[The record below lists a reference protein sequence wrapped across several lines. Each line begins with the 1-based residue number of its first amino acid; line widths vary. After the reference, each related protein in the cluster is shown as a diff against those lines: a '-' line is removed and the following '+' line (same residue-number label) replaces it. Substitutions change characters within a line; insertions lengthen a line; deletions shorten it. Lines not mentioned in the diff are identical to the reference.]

1 MKINDVGTVG
11 VVGSGLMGS
20 GIALNFALAG
30 YQTIMSDLDD
40 EALTVAK
47 ARIDAA
53 LSMFVDEG
61 LTTTAEANKA
71 VDCIEVTTEL
81 QDLARRSD
89 FITEAIVERLEDK
102 QKLFRYL
109 DQTCPSHTVIVS
121 NTSSLKISDIGK
133 GVGRQKKLGLTH
145 YFVPPHIVPGVEI
158 ARGPGTDDATFQ
170 LLYDLMK
177 SIRKVPIRV
186 LKERSGYLINTI
198 NDALAW
204 EAGRLWAEGVAS
216 AEDIELGIKSTMGF
230 RMPYYGPFGHYDY
243 SGTWRWPPDVL
254 EKKLVPPDSIPSRQD
269 AEQRYKERLIDGP
282 FFMDPE
288 KMQEDEERRD
298 RDFIRRLKSR
308 YPREG
313 GE

>member
-1 MKINDVGTVG
+1 MAIEDIRIVG

-30 YQTIMSDLDD
+30 YETIMSDLD
-40 EALTVAK
+40 EGVLAGAMK
-47 ARIDAA
+47 RIDTV
-53 LSMFVDEG
+53 LSMFIEEG
-61 LTTTAEANKA
+61 LTDQAEAAAA
-71 VDCIEVTTEL
+71 VARIETTT
-81 QDLARRSD
+81 DLDTLAKSSD

-102 QKLFRYL
+102 QELFRHL
-109 DQTCPSHTVIVS
+109 DQVCPPHTVIVS
-121 NTSSLKISDIGK
+121 NTSSLKLSDIGE
-133 GVGRQKKLGLTH
+133 GVGRQENLGLTH

-158 ARGPGTDDATFQ
+158 AKGPGTSDATFE

-177 SIRKVPIRV
+177 AIRKVPIRV

-254 EKKLVPPDSIPSRQD
+254 DKKLVPPDSIPARQD
-269 AEQRYKERLIDGP
+269 AERSYKERLIQGP
-282 FFMDPE
+282 FFMDPDH
-288 KMQEDEERRD
+288 MAEDEDRRD
-298 RDFIRRLKSR
+298 RDFIRRLKAL
-308 YPREG
+308 YPR
-313 GE
+313 GEST

>member
-53 LSMFVDEG
+53 LAMFVDEG

-109 DQTCPSHTVIVS
+109 DQTCPPHTVIVS

>member
-1 MKINDVGTVG
+1 MAIEGIRIVG

-30 YQTIMSDLDD
+30 YETIMSDLD
-40 EALTVAK
+40 EGALAGAMK
-47 ARIDAA
+47 RIDTV
-53 LSMFVDEG
+53 LSMFNEEG
-61 LTTTAEANKA
+61 LTDQAEAAAA
-71 VDCIEVTTEL
+71 VARIETTT
-81 QDLARRSD
+81 DLDTLAKSSD

-102 QKLFRYL
+102 QELFRHL
-109 DQTCPSHTVIVS
+109 DQVCPPHTVIVS
-121 NTSSLKISDIGK
+121 NTSSLKLSDIGE
-133 GVGRQKKLGLTH
+133 GVGRQENLGLTH

-158 ARGPGTDDATFQ
+158 AKGPGTSDATFE

-177 SIRKVPIRV
+177 AIRKVPIRV

-254 EKKLVPPDSIPSRQD
+254 DKKLVPPDSIPARQD
-269 AEQRYKERLIDGP
+269 AERSYKERLIEGP
-282 FFMDPE
+282 FFMDPDH
-288 KMQEDEERRD
+288 M
-298 RDFIRRLKSR
+298 
-308 YPREG
+308 
-313 GE
+313 

>member
-53 LSMFVDEG
+53 LAMFVDEG

-71 VDCIEVTTEL
+71 VACIEVTTEL

-121 NTSSLKISDIGK
+121 NTSSLKVSDIGK
-133 GVGRQKKLGLTH
+133 GAGRQKKLGLTH

-158 ARGPGTDDATFQ
+158 AKGPGTDDATFQ

>member
-53 LSMFVDEG
+53 LAMFVDEG

-71 VDCIEVTTEL
+71 IACIEVTTEI

-109 DQTCPSHTVIVS
+109 DQTCPPHTVIVS

-158 ARGPGTDDATFQ
+158 AKGPGTDDATFQ

-269 AEQRYKERLIDGP
+269 AEQSYKERLIDGP

>member
-30 YQTIMSDLDD
+30 YHTIMSDLDD
-40 EALTVAK
+40 EALTIAK

-53 LSMFVDEG
+53 LAMFVDEG

-71 VDCIEVTTEL
+71 VGCIEVTTEL

-158 ARGPGTDDATFQ
+158 AKGPGTDDATFQ

-198 NDALAW
+198 NDTLAW

-288 KMQEDEERRD
+288 KMPEDEERRD
-298 RDFIRRLKSR
+298 RDFIRRLKSL

-313 GE
+313 DE

>member
-53 LSMFVDEG
+53 LAMFVDEG

-109 DQTCPSHTVIVS
+109 DQTCPPHTVIVS

-158 ARGPGTDDATFQ
+158 AKGPGTDDATFQ

>member
-1 MKINDVGTVG
+1 MKINDIGTVG

-53 LSMFVDEG
+53 LAMFVDEG

-71 VDCIEVTTEL
+71 IACIEVTTEI

-109 DQTCPSHTVIVS
+109 DQTCPPHTVIVS

-158 ARGPGTDDATFQ
+158 AKGPGTDDATFQ

>member
-1 MKINDVGTVG
+1 MKINDIGTVG

-20 GIALNFALAG
+20 GIALNFALGG

-53 LSMFVDEG
+53 LAMFVDEG

-109 DQTCPSHTVIVS
+109 DQTCPPHTVIVS

>member
-53 LSMFVDEG
+53 LAMFVDEG

-71 VDCIEVTTEL
+71 VACIEVTTEL

-89 FITEAIVERLEDK
+89 FITEVIVERLEDK

-158 ARGPGTDDATFQ
+158 AKGPGTDDATFQ

-269 AEQRYKERLIDGP
+269 AEKRYKERLIDGP

>member
-1 MKINDVGTVG
+1 MAIEDIRIVG

-30 YQTIMSDLDD
+30 YETIMSDLD
-40 EALTVAK
+40 EGALAGAMK
-47 ARIDAA
+47 RIDTV
-53 LSMFVDEG
+53 LSMFNEEG
-61 LTTTAEANKA
+61 LTDQAEAAAA
-71 VDCIEVTTEL
+71 VARIETTTDL
-81 QDLARRSD
+81 DTLARSSD

-102 QKLFRYL
+102 QELFRHL
-109 DQTCPSHTVIVS
+109 DQVCPPHTVIVS
-121 NTSSLKISDIGK
+121 NTSSLKLSNIGE
-133 GVGRQKKLGLTH
+133 GVGRQENLGLTH

-158 ARGPGTDDATFQ
+158 AKGPGTSDATFE

-177 SIRKVPIRV
+177 AIRKVPIRV

-254 EKKLVPPDSIPSRQD
+254 DKKLVPPDSIPARQD
-269 AEQRYKERLIDGP
+269 AERSYKERLIEGP
-282 FFMDPE
+282 FFMDPDH
-288 KMQEDEERRD
+288 MAEDEDRRD
-298 RDFIRRLKSR
+298 RDFIRRLKAL
-308 YPREG
+308 YPR
-313 GE
+313 GEST

>member
-1 MKINDVGTVG
+1 MKINDIGTVG

-20 GIALNFALAG
+20 GIALNFALGG

-53 LSMFVDEG
+53 LAMFVDEG

-158 ARGPGTDDATFQ
+158 AKGPGTDDATFQ

>member
-11 VVGSGLMGS
+11 VIGSGLMGS

-40 EALTVAK
+40 EALTAAK

-53 LSMFVDEG
+53 LAMFVDEG

-71 VDCIEVTTEL
+71 VACIEVTTEL
-81 QDLARRSD
+81 EDLARQSD

-102 QKLFRYL
+102 QWLFRYL
-109 DQTCPSHTVIVS
+109 DHTCPSHTIIVS
-121 NTSSLKISDIGK
+121 NTSSLKLSDIGK

-158 ARGPGTDDATFQ
+158 AKGPGTDDATFQ

-269 AEQRYKERLIDGP
+269 AEQRYKDRLIDGP

>member
-53 LSMFVDEG
+53 LAMFVDEG

-158 ARGPGTDDATFQ
+158 AKGPGTDDATFQ

>member
-1 MKINDVGTVG
+1 MTIEDVGTVG

-30 YQTIMSDLDD
+30 YETIVCDL
-40 EALTVAK
+40 EEGVLAGARE
-47 ARIDAA
+47 RIDRA
-53 LSMFVDEG
+53 LAMFVEEG
-61 LTTTAEANKA
+61 LTTSADADAA
-71 VDCIEVTTEL
+71 VARIVATTDL
-81 QDLARRSD
+81 DDLARRSD

-102 QKLFRYL
+102 QRLFRHL
-109 DQTCPSHTVIVS
+109 DETCPPHTVIVT
-121 NTSSLKISDIGK
+121 NTSSLKLSDIGD
-133 GVGRQKKLGLTH
+133 GVGRQENLGLTH

-158 ARGPGTDDATFQ
+158 AKGPGTSDDTYQ

-177 SIRKVPIRV
+177 AIRKVPIRV

-230 RMPYYGPFGHYDY
+230 RMPFYGPFGHYDY

-254 EKKLVPPDSIPSRQD
+254 DKKLVPPDSVPARQD
-269 AEQRYKERLIDGP
+269 AERRYKERLIKGP

-288 KMQEDEERRD
+288 QMAEDEERRD
-298 RDFIRRLKSR
+298 RDFIRRLKAL
-308 YPREG
+308 YPRDRVE
-313 GE
+313 

>member
-1 MKINDVGTVG
+1 MAIEGIRIVG

-30 YQTIMSDLDD
+30 YETIMSDLD
-40 EALTVAK
+40 EGALAGAMK
-47 ARIDAA
+47 RIDTV
-53 LSMFVDEG
+53 LSMFNEEG
-61 LTTTAEANKA
+61 LTDQAEAAAA
-71 VDCIEVTTEL
+71 VARIETTT
-81 QDLARRSD
+81 DLDTLAKSSD

-102 QKLFRYL
+102 QELFRHL
-109 DQTCPSHTVIVS
+109 DQVCPPHTVIVS
-121 NTSSLKISDIGK
+121 NTSSLKLSDIGE
-133 GVGRQKKLGLTH
+133 GVGRQENLGLTH

-158 ARGPGTDDATFQ
+158 AKGPGTSDATFE

-177 SIRKVPIRV
+177 AIRKVPIRV

-243 SGTWRWPPDVL
+243 SGTWRWPRTCWTRNWFHR
-254 EKKLVPPDSIPSRQD
+254 I
-269 AEQRYKERLIDGP
+269 
-282 FFMDPE
+282 
-288 KMQEDEERRD
+288 
-298 RDFIRRLKSR
+298 R
-308 YPREG
+308 YPRARMPSG
-313 GE
+313 ATRNG

>member
-1 MKINDVGTVG
+1 MKVNDIGTVG

-20 GIALNFALAG
+20 GIALNFALGG

-53 LSMFVDEG
+53 LAMFVDEG

-109 DQTCPSHTVIVS
+109 DQTCPPHTVIVS

>member
-1 MKINDVGTVG
+1 MAIEDIRIVG
-11 VVGSGLMGS
+11 VVGAGLMGS

-30 YQTIMSDLDD
+30 YETIMSDLD
-40 EALTVAK
+40 EGALAGAMK
-47 ARIDAA
+47 RIDTV
-53 LSMFVDEG
+53 LSMFNEEG
-61 LTTTAEANKA
+61 LTDQAEAAAA
-71 VDCIEVTTEL
+71 VARIETTTDL
-81 QDLARRSD
+81 DTLARSSD

-102 QKLFRYL
+102 QELFRHL
-109 DQTCPSHTVIVS
+109 DQVCPPHTVIVS
-121 NTSSLKISDIGK
+121 NTSSLKLSNIGE
-133 GVGRQKKLGLTH
+133 GVGRQENLGLTH

-158 ARGPGTDDATFQ
+158 AKGPGTSDATFE

-177 SIRKVPIRV
+177 AIRKVPIRV

-254 EKKLVPPDSIPSRQD
+254 DKKLVPPDSIPARQD
-269 AEQRYKERLIDGP
+269 AERSYKERLIEGP
-282 FFMDPE
+282 FFMDPDH
-288 KMQEDEERRD
+288 MAEDEDRRD
-298 RDFIRRLKSR
+298 RDFIRRLKAL
-308 YPREG
+308 YPR
-313 GE
+313 GEST

>member
-1 MKINDVGTVG
+1 MKINDIGTVG

-53 LSMFVDEG
+53 LAMFVDEG

-121 NTSSLKISDIGK
+121 NTSSLKVSDIGK

-230 RMPYYGPFGHYDY
+230 RMPYYGPFGHWDY

-269 AEQRYKERLIDGP
+269 AEQSYKERLIDGP

>member
-53 LSMFVDEG
+53 LAMFVDEG

-71 VDCIEVTTEL
+71 IACIEVTTEI

-109 DQTCPSHTVIVS
+109 DQTCPPHTVIVS

-158 ARGPGTDDATFQ
+158 AKGPGTDDATFQ

-269 AEQRYKERLIDGP
+269 AEQRYKDRLIDGP

>member
-1 MKINDVGTVG
+1 MKINDIGTVG

-53 LSMFVDEG
+53 LAMFVDEG

-71 VDCIEVTTEL
+71 VACIEVTTEL

-89 FITEAIVERLEDK
+89 FITEVIVERLEDK

-158 ARGPGTDDATFQ
+158 AKGPGTDDATFQ

>member
-53 LSMFVDEG
+53 LAMFVDEG

-71 VDCIEVTTEL
+71 IACIEVTTEI

-109 DQTCPSHTVIVS
+109 DQTCPPHTVIVS

-158 ARGPGTDDATFQ
+158 AKGPGTDDATFQ

-230 RMPYYGPFGHYDY
+230 RMPYYGPFGHWDY

-269 AEQRYKERLIDGP
+269 AEQRYKDRLIDGP

>member
-1 MKINDVGTVG
+1 MKINDIGTVG

-53 LSMFVDEG
+53 LAMFVDEG

>member
-53 LSMFVDEG
+53 LAMFVDEG

-109 DQTCPSHTVIVS
+109 DQTCPPHTVIVS

-158 ARGPGTDDATFQ
+158 AKGPGTDDATFQ

-204 EAGRLWAEGVAS
+204 EAGRLRAEGVAS

>member
-1 MKINDVGTVG
+1 MAIEDIRIVG

-30 YQTIMSDLDD
+30 YETIMSDLD
-40 EALTVAK
+40 EGALASAMK
-47 ARIDAA
+47 RIDTV
-53 LSMFVDEG
+53 LSMFNEEG
-61 LTTTAEANKA
+61 LTDPAEAAAA
-71 VDCIEVTTEL
+71 VARIEMTT
-81 QDLARRSD
+81 DLDTLAKSSD

-102 QKLFRYL
+102 QELFRHL
-109 DQTCPSHTVIVS
+109 DQVCPPHTVIVS
-121 NTSSLKISDIGK
+121 NTSSLKLSDIGE
-133 GVGRQKKLGLTH
+133 GVGRQENLGLTH

-158 ARGPGTDDATFQ
+158 AKGPGTSDATFE

-177 SIRKVPIRV
+177 AIRKVPIRV

-254 EKKLVPPDSIPSRQD
+254 DKKLVPPDSIPARHD
-269 AEQRYKERLIDGP
+269 AERSYKERLIEGP
-282 FFMDPE
+282 FFMDPDH
-288 KMQEDEERRD
+288 MAEDEDRRD
-298 RDFIRRLKSR
+298 RDFIRRLKAL
-308 YPREG
+308 YPRG
-313 GE
+313 DST

>member
-1 MKINDVGTVG
+1 MAIGDVETVG
-11 VVGSGLMGS
+11 VVGAGLMGS

-30 YQTIMSDLDD
+30 HKTIMCDLAEDVLAGARKRVD
-40 EALTVAK
+40 GALA
-47 ARIDAA
+47 
-53 LSMFVDEG
+53 MFVEEG
-61 LTTTAEANKA
+61 LTASADADAAVARIESTT
-71 VDCIEVTTEL
+71 DL
-81 QDLARRSD
+81 DDLARRSD

-102 QKLFRYL
+102 QRLFRHL
-109 DQTCPSHTVIVS
+109 DETCPPHTVIVT
-121 NTSSLKISDIGK
+121 NTSSLKLSDIGN
-133 GVGRQKKLGLTH
+133 GVRRQERLGLTH

-158 ARGPGTDDATFQ
+158 AKGPGTSDETFQ

-177 SIRKVPIRV
+177 AIRKVPIRV

-216 AEDIELGIKSTMGF
+216 AEDIELGIRSTMGF

-254 EKKLVPPDSIPSRQD
+254 DKKLAPPDSVPARQD
-269 AEQRYKERLIDGP
+269 AERRYKKRLQQGP

-288 KMQEDEERRD
+288 HAAEDEERRD
-298 RDFIRRLKSR
+298 RDFIRRLKTL
-308 YPREG
+308 YPRDQIE
-313 GE
+313 

>member
-53 LSMFVDEG
+53 LAMFVDER

>member
-30 YQTIMSDLDD
+30 YQTIMYDID
-40 EALTVAK
+40 EDALAVAK

-53 LSMFVDEG
+53 LAMFVDEG

-133 GVGRQKKLGLTH
+133 GVGRKKKLGLTH

-158 ARGPGTDDATFQ
+158 AKGPGTDDATFQ

>member
-1 MKINDVGTVG
+1 MKINDIGTVG

-53 LSMFVDEG
+53 LAMFVDEG

-158 ARGPGTDDATFQ
+158 AKGPGTDDATFQ